1 MVEQRLRNAADS
13 GSIVLVVGTGVS
25 AALTGGAPT
34 ATWHGLLQAGLMA
47 LEPHTVPATLDYIR
61 NAIDYGFGNDDLTA
75 VLQAADRMRQ
85 AFEEVGNYAFTKWL
99 QEHVGGL
106 RVAQQPLLEA
116 LTSLPFPILTTNY
129 DTLLEG
135 HDRASA
141 DWTDSSQMQ
150 AVLAGNSNAIGHLH
164 GIWRRPESVVL
175 TSSDYTRLLES
186 SSAQDLQR
194 AASTLKTLVYV
205 GFGSGL
211 ADPNFGRLIQ
221 WHRETFIPSSVQHF
235 RLCLNRELA
244 ELEREHA
251 NDQIIPVGYGDD
263 YAKLAGFLESLKPAS
278 GTISISPSGIARDVV
293 SELQLDF
300 ENELTTDA
308 ILAEALDVVGACALA
323 DVVRP
328 PVLLPVPH
336 ADFVRAQRRQTD
348 GGEVARLDA
357 FEVARSAEV
366 VLVAADESSGL
377 TTAVKW
383 LALES
388 ATYLGGAAP
397 LYVSFRRLG
406 RGHNP
411 LKRLVETEARSH
423 GLLPDRG
430 SQIPPHVLAID
441 DFSPY
446 VEHISDRAI
455 QDIAASDAIVKI
467 IGCKVG
473 AEDLIL
479 EKLQRLGVD
488 GRVHYLGRLTAA
500 DIRAYAQLASPVEH
514 EQLAERV
521 LNVLQTDNL
530 PRTPN
535 TVALLIAVLLR
546 GGALGASKSQTSI
559 LDDYVAMLLGRGDP
573 HEDARLGLDKSSRE
587 ALLAGLS
594 KALVVRKTGGL
605 TEEETVAAFR
615 AILERLDWNESA
627 LDLVRSLIDRKIL
640 RKDGQHV
647 VFARSSYL
655 HLFAAKR
662 AAQDQ
667 EFLAH
672 LLQDPVFFSPILMDY
687 AAIKRHDAL
696 LVSRLNELLARDEWA
711 TSANPVFELVP
722 SEDAP
727 KVTLSETKPSRHES
741 GATAA
746 GELEVFDAFS
756 DTDEPPFPLTE
767 EEELPRGVLLMRTL
781 ELVSSALRDSDQIE
795 DINLK
800 QHVLE
805 NVLLHWGRLMGTVS
819 SDYGFRDFIANL
831 VDEMDA
837 PDTAASDEDRE
848 ERIDVLVRVFPAA
861 ISLGG
866 VLHTLA
872 SRKLSRA
879 LERLVPA
886 VVELD
891 DDELTVATAFMIFA
905 LRDEGWVQALN
916 TLLARTGNIWVIRN
930 FLLQQLRSVYV
941 GDEGAERVGDEEL
954 LSLCVTIIQKAHS
967 YGDAEHRNAD
977 YSRIRSQ
984 LMSRRLEE
992 LLSRRSQGGTIEIA

>member
-1 MVEQRLRNAADS
+1 MDQRLRNASDS

-25 AALTGGAPT
+25 AALSGGAPT
-34 ATWHGLLQAGLMA
+34 ATWQGLLNAGLSA
-47 LEPHTVPATLDYIR
+47 LDLHTPAATLSYIR
-61 NAIDYGFGNDDLTA
+61 NAIEYGFGSDDLTA
-75 VLQAADRMRQ
+75 VLQAADRLRQ
-85 AFEEVGNYAFTKWL
+85 AFDEVGSYAFTKWL
-99 QEHVGGL
+99 QDNVGEL
-106 RVAQQPLLEA
+106 RVSNPALLEA
-116 LTSLPFPILTTNY
+116 ITSLPFPILTTNY

-135 HDRASA
+135 RARTSV
-141 DWTDSSQMQ
+141 DWTDPSQMQ
-150 AVLAGNSNAIGHLH
+150 AVLAGNSNGIGHLH
-164 GIWRRPESVVL
+164 GIWRRPDSVIL
-175 TSSDYTRLLES
+175 TSSDYSRLLDS
-186 SSAQDLQR
+186 SSAQDIQR
-194 AASTLKTLVYV
+194 AASTLKTLVYI
-205 GFGSGL
+205 GFGTGL

-221 WHRETFIPSSVQHF
+221 WHRDTFIPSSVQHF
-235 RLCLNRELA
+235 RLCLNDELA
-244 ELEREHA
+244 DLQREHA
-251 NDQIIPVGYGDD
+251 NDQIVPVGYGDD
-263 YAKLAGFLESLKPAS
+263 YEALSDFLASLKPAS

-308 ILAEALDVVGACALA
+308 ILAEALDVVGSCALA

-348 GGEVARLDA
+348 GGEVSRLDS

-366 VLVAADESSGL
+366 LLVAADESTGL

-383 LALES
+383 LALEA

-397 LYVSFRRLG
+397 LYISFRRLG

-411 LKRLVETEARSH
+411 LKRLVDAEARSH
-423 GLLPDRG
+423 GLLPDRD

-455 QDIAASDAIVKI
+455 QDLAASDAIVKI

-488 GRVHYLGRLTAA
+488 GRVQYLGRLTAA
-500 DIRAYAQLASPVEH
+500 DIRAYARMAAPVEH
-514 EQLAERV
+514 VQLAERV

-559 LDDYVAMLLGRGDP
+559 LDDYVAMMLGRGDP
-573 HEDARLGLDKSSRE
+573 HEDARLGLDKNSRE
-587 ALLAGLS
+587 ALLAGLA
-594 KALVVRKTGGL
+594 KALVTRKTGGL
-605 TEEETVAAFR
+605 TEDETVAAFR
-615 AILERLDWNESA
+615 EILERLDWNESA
-627 LDLVRSLIDRKIL
+627 LELVRSLMDRKIL
-640 RKDGQHV
+640 RKDGHHV

-662 AAQDQ
+662 AAQDGD
-667 EFLAH
+667 FLGH
-672 LLQDPVFFSPILMDY
+672 LLTDPVYFSPILMDY
-687 AAIKRHDAL
+687 AAIKRHDAQ
-696 LVSRLNELLARDEWA
+696 LVSRLNELLARDAWA
-711 TSANPVFELVP
+711 TTANPVFELVP
-722 SEDAP
+722 SEDVQEVA
-727 KVTLSETKPSRHES
+727 LSESNLTRRENAQSSSK
-741 GATAA
+741 
-746 GELEVFDAFS
+746 ELEVFDAFS
-756 DTDEPPFPLTE
+756 DTDEPPFPLTK

-795 DINLK
+795 DIGLK
-800 QHVLE
+800 QDVLE

-819 SDYGFRDFIANL
+819 ADYGFRDFIGNL

-837 PDTAASDEDRE
+837 PDRGANYDDRE

-886 VVELD
+886 VVELN

-905 LRDEGWVQALN
+905 LRDDGWVQALN

-930 FLLQQLRSVYV
+930 FFLQQLRSVYV
-941 GDEGAERVGDEEL
+941 GDEGAERLGDEDL
-954 LSLCVTIIQKAHS
+954 LKLCVTIVQKAHS
-967 YGDAEHRNAD
+967 YEDALHRNAD

-984 LMSRRLEE
+984 LMSRRLEG
-992 LLSRRSQGGTIEIA
+992 LLGRRSQDGAPELA